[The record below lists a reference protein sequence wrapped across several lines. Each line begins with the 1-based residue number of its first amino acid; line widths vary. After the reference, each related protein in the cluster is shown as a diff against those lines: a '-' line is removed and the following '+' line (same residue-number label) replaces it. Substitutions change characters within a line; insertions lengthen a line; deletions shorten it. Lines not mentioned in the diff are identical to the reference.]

1 MLTRGSPGV
10 MKKIGQILEQN
21 VYKHFKPRMELKASI
36 PLSAATMTQS
46 KNLKFLHFKMN
57 DMEVCKERNKTKK
70 HPNQTH
76 RESSCLLAK

>member
-36 PLSAATMTQS
+36 PLSAATMT
-46 KNLKFLHFKMN
+46 
-57 DMEVCKERNKTKK
+57 
-70 HPNQTH
+70 H
-76 RESSCLLAK
+76 RVRI